1 MKTYSPEEWLVDEI
15 LPTAEFH
22 IVGGPSG
29 GGKTTLILQMMAD
42 WQAGKPLFGHA
53 SHSRPFAYVS
63 LDRGEKSL
71 RRTLERCGVDPNTFP
86 YVCPRRRKKPIAG
99 FEDLIF
105 NFVHPKFPKASVI
118 VVEGIASMMTG
129 TNNKASDYS
138 AAFKFYGDIA
148 ALCNEEGLTVIGV
161 MHSPKMKESERYLN
175 PRQRLL
181 NSVAIGGIAET
192 IILSEPNFE
201 SPTKLDRIVTLL
213 PRNAPEQEF
222 RMRLDENGMH
232 QPAPVEDSPAIAAAD
247 KELKASQIFD
257 MALGTY
263 KEGDEFSTGQFIKD
277 LKDLGISERSIY
289 NGLAQASADGRIETA
304 GRGRWRKITPPDSYR
319 KT

>member
-71 RRTLERCGVDPNTFP
+71 RRTLERCGVDPDTFP

-105 NFVHPKFPKASVI
+105 NFVHPKFPHASVI
-118 VVEGIASMMTG
+118 VVEGIASLMTG
-129 TNNKASDYS
+129 NSKASDYS
-138 AAFKFYGDIA
+138 AAFKFFGDIA
-148 ALCNEEGLTVIGV
+148 AFCNEEDITIIGV
-161 MHSPKMKESERYLN
+161 MHSPKMKETERYLN

-192 IILSEPNFE
+192 IILSEPDFE
-201 SPTKLDRIVTLL
+201 NPTKLDRIVTLL

-222 RMRLDENGMH
+222 HMRLDENGMH
-232 QPAPVEDSPAIAAAD
+232 QPAPVEEATKSGKGEP
-247 KELKASQIFD
+247 KASQKFD
-257 MALGTY
+257 LYVAGLEVGTEFTTGSILEALS
-263 KEGDEFSTGQFIKD
+263 GDM
-277 LKDLGISERSIY
+277 SERTIK
-289 NGLAQASADGRIETA
+289 NGLVIAEANKQIERLGHGRY
-304 GRGRWRKITPPDSYR
+304 RKIGPVPN
-319 KT
+319 